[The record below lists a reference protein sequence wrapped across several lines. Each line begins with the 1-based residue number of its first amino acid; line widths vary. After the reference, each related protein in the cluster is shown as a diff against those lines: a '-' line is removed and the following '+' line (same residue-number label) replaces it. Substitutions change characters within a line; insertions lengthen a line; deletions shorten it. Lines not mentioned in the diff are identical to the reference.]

1 MSTSE
6 LIISDVTICDDCM
19 CGLSDSKDDPAEVT
33 IYGRQGTKFGR
44 HYHKECPNRW
54 CRKTFYHGYSVKGDK
69 KVYQPLKAN
78 NYLFISQETAFT
90 VDFCFEMTLHV
101 LHNKATFQGCADV
114 YNQFHNFD
122 CKSSD
127 RNSLNRKRLSTA
139 FFCMA
144 FWNSHPVLV
153 FYMSLS
159 LVILGWR
166 KAF

>member
-101 LHNKATFQGCADV
+101 TCF
-114 YNQFHNFD
+114 
-122 CKSSD
+122 S
-127 RNSLNRKRLSTA
+127 
-139 FFCMA
+139 
-144 FWNSHPVLV
+144 
-153 FYMSLS
+153 
-159 LVILGWR
+159 
-166 KAF
+166 